1 LPGPTQ
7 EWTYGAGNVARGSDA
22 GCDHL
27 GMNENH
33 DRVCPTPEW
42 AEYLH
47 TEVLPQTVS
56 GLDLGETMLEIGPG
70 PGASTDWL
78 RERVARLVAVELD
91 ADAAAKLADRFA
103 NAGNVEVHTGDAT
116 ALPWP
121 DGSFDSVGCFT
132 MLHHVPTVALQNRVL
147 AEAHRVLR
155 PGGMLFASDS
165 RQSVE
170 LHHFH
175 ENDVYNPIEPGTLF
189 TRLETIGYDRIT
201 VSVQWGIHFRARKP
215 PLEPDEWRR

>member
-165 RQSVE
+165 RHSVE